1 MIFKDC
7 QNWPVYCDKNII
19 AINVLEAMIMKL
31 YAITSLSQSKTF
43 FMMKVGAE
51 TQAGG
56 SYTSSP
62 QKHLFSEGPATFGRS
77 LKEGEN

>member
-1 MIFKDC
+1 
-7 QNWPVYCDKNII
+7 
-19 AINVLEAMIMKL
+19 MKL